1 MANDDIKRS
10 VTRRQ
15 TLTAFAAAGA
25 TTLPFGAQAQPTAT
39 SRLLPG
45 ANVCILTPQTV
56 EGPFYF
62 DPKLER
68 VDITEGKMGVP
79 LGLQLQV
86 VEARDCAPV
95 KGARVDVWHA
105 DALGYYSG
113 YDGQSDGRTISTK
126 GQHFLRGSQFSDDA
140 GLVRF
145 TTIYPGWYQGRTTHI
160 HCKIFLD
167 DRTML
172 TAQLYFPDALSEYI
186 YKNVRPYNAR
196 VRDRDTINTTD
207 MLVRADDA
215 SRASFCSIKEEADRY
230 LASLLIGIGRD
241 AIPAADRGPPSGPP
255 PGGGGPRRAL
265 PRGSLVPGIVT
276 ST

>member
-1 MANDDIKRS
+1 MDSYAKRS

-15 TLTAFAAAGA
+15 SLGALTVAGAAA
-25 TTLPFGAQAQPTAT
+25 LPLGAQAQPAAAN
-39 SRLLPG
+39 RLLPG
-45 ANVCILTPQTV
+45 ADVCILTPQAD

-126 GQHFLRGSQFSDDA
+126 GQRFLRGSQFSDDT
-140 GLVRF
+140 GLARF

-160 HCKIFLD
+160 HCKIFLAD
-167 DRTML
+167 KTVL

-196 VRDRDTINTTD
+196 VRDRDTINAND
-207 MLVRADDA
+207 MLVRSSDA
-215 SRASFCSIKEEADRY
+215 GRASFCSIKEEADRY
-230 LASLLIGIGRD
+230 LASLLIGIDRD
-241 AIPAADRGPPSGPP
+241 AKPAADRAPPPGPP
-255 PGGGGPRRAL
+255 PGGAGPRRSL
-265 PRGSLVPGIVT
+265 TRGSIVPGIVKT
-276 ST
+276 E